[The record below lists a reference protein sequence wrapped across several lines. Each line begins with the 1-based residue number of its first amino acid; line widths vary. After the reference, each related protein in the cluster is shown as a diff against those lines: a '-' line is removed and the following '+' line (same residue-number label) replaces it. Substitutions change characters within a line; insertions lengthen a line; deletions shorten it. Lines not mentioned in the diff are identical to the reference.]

1 MKNIS
6 VVGAG
11 HVGLVTAACLA
22 DLGNKVIA
30 TDDDTKKIEHLKK
43 GLMPFYEPGLDEIVH
58 RNTDSGR
65 LFFTTSIREG
75 IRASEIIFI
84 CVGTPQK
91 QTGEADISNVESV
104 TKRIGELLDSHK
116 AIVEKSTVP
125 VRTGSWIRKTI
136 NVNTKRNVDFDV
148 VCNPEFM
155 REGSAIHDFMHP
167 DRIIL
172 GVETERAANT
182 MIRLYKR
189 LNAPVIVT
197 NIETAELIK
206 HASNSFLALK
216 VSYINAIARICEKV
230 GADVKKVAEGAGYD
244 KRIGR
249 EYLNAGAGYG
259 GYCLP
264 KDLSAFIKIAEEIG
278 YDFELLKAVQKVNN
292 EQRDQIAA
300 KAKKAL
306 WNLNG
311 KVIGILGLSF
321 KPDTDDMRE
330 APSIYIIKKL
340 QEEGAIIKA
349 YDPQAMNNAKA
360 ILANIKYCK
369 DPYQLAK
376 GCDAIIVTSAWEE
389 FRELDLLKI
398 KRLLRQPVIID
409 GSNIYNPEDVR
420 SLGFVYEGVGRC

>member
-1 MKNIS
+1 MKNIL

-30 TDDDTKKIEHLKK
+30 MDDDTKKIEHLKK
-43 GLMPFYEPGLDEIVH
+43 GLMPFYEPGLGEIVH
-58 RNTDSGR
+58 RNTDKGR
-65 LFFTTSIREG
+65 LFFTTGIREG
-75 IRASEIIFI
+75 VKTSEIIFI

-91 QTGEADISNVESV
+91 PTGEADISIVESV
-104 TKRIGELLDSHK
+104 TKRIGESLDSHK

-125 VRTGSWIRKTI
+125 VRTGTWIKRTI
-136 NVNTKRNVDFDV
+136 SANTQRNVDFDV
-148 VCNPEFM
+148 ICNPEFM

-167 DRIIL
+167 DRIVL

-189 LNAPVIVT
+189 LNAPMVVT

-216 VSYINAIARICEKV
+216 VSYINAIARICERV
-230 GADVKKVAEGAGYD
+230 GADTKKVAEGIGYD

-264 KDLSAFIKIAEEIG
+264 KDLSAFIKIAEEVG
-278 YDFELLKAVQKVNN
+278 YDFELLKAVQKVNS
-292 EQRDQIAA
+292 EQRDLIAA

-376 GCDAIIVTSAWEE
+376 GCDAIIVISAWEE

-409 GSNIYNPEDVR
+409 GSNIYNQEDVK